1 MKRYKSFTE
10 WLKENTTHEP
20 LVKPREKEKEREK
33 EHVPHKT
40 PFRPKPKTSPKPK
53 ALVNL
58 LERVVTYDGPDRM
71 HPHIENKFNTQNHA
85 LGTNK
90 AFPDD
95 EPDQKFSELMASTR
109 FKEVIERLR
118 RYLKI
123 NTEILNMMDVIRIM
137 QETLA
142 KVKDI
147 ESQNAEKL
155 EKLAVELIKKEFDL
169 SDEDITFEAKLKTE
183 ELVDIGDIDIEE
195 TEEDILDFEDF
206 DIELQKRKILNGLV
220 HGSAVKAQY
229 AYFFIEDELEK
240 IHKGL
245 TDMYSILSILSEYG
259 YWVVPTQNANLA
271 VGKVKVKIDNG
282 EPVVMVTSISFP
294 YLVHELAKGVV
305 EVMTQHDDYL
315 NDKQREQIRGKA
327 DNLENEAVYLKLGPY
342 MWEKLND
349 AIYDSNYYDI
359 RNNIIAYLSS
369 LRASEFN
376 AIMKDVLAKDNSRG
390 VDKIKKIG
398 KEIEIDL
405 RN

>member
-1 MKRYKSFTE
+1 
-10 WLKENTTHEP
+10 
-20 LVKPREKEKEREK
+20 
-33 EHVPHKT
+33 
-40 PFRPKPKTSPKPK
+40 
-53 ALVNL
+53 
-58 LERVVTYDGPDRM
+58 
-71 HPHIENKFNTQNHA
+71 
-85 LGTNK
+85 
-90 AFPDD
+90 
-95 EPDQKFSELMASTR
+95 MASTR

-123 NTEILNMMDVIRIM
+123 NTEIVNMMDVIRIM
-137 QETLA
+137 NETLE

-147 ESQNAEKL
+147 ESQNADKL

-169 SDEDITFEAKLKTE
+169 SDDDITFEAKLKTE
-183 ELVDIGDIDIEE
+183 ELVDISEIDLEE
-195 TEEDILDFEDF
+195 TVEDILDFEDF

-240 IHKGL
+240 IHPGL

-259 YWVVPTQNANLA
+259 YWVVPVQNPGVA
-271 VGKVKVKIDNG
+271 VGKVKVKIDDG
-282 EPVVMVTSISFP
+282 EPIVMVTSISFP

-359 RNNIIAYLSS
+359 RNNIIAHLSS

-405 RN
+405 KN